1 FSPAVTTAELFAKFI
16 MSTPEHIPEMNSLDN
31 MTVALYRTGLTIA
44 AVSALIYCIERII
57 GVQILGI
64 FYLPVFATGI
74 ALASANVHLYDPK
87 FRWFIPFVSWV
98 GFMILAFAYTLKN
111 SGPTGDILANLSLG
125 FFYVGASM
133 FAVKESFCF
142 RIIGL
147 PLVPL
152 FLCASALSRLFGPS
166 SAEPYFLLPA
176 ALLLTWLVI
185 AKWRMPLHFDIG
197 DKSLYGL

>member
-1 FSPAVTTAELFAKFI
+1 MANPEH
-16 MSTPEHIPEMNSLDN
+16 TPEMSSLDN

-44 AVSALIYCIERII
+44 AVTALIYSIERII
-57 GVQILGI
+57 GVQILGV
-64 FYLPVFATGI
+64 FYLPVFAAGI
-74 ALASANVHLYDPK
+74 ALASADVHLYDPK
-87 FRWFIPFVSWV
+87 FRWFFPFVSWI
-98 GFMILAFAYTLKN
+98 GFVILAFAYTLKGM
-111 SGPTGDILANLSLG
+111 SPLAETLANLSLG
-125 FFYVGASM
+125 FFYVGAGM
-133 FAVKESFCF
+133 FALKESFCF

-152 FLCASALSRLFGPS
+152 FLCGSVLNRLLGFP

-197 DKSLYGL
+197 DKSMYGF

>member
-1 FSPAVTTAELFAKFI
+1 MA
-16 MSTPEHIPEMNSLDN
+16 TPEHTPEMNSLDN

-44 AVSALIYCIERII
+44 AVTALIYSIERII
-57 GVQILGI
+57 GVQLLGI
-64 FYLPVFATGI
+64 FYLPVFAAGI
-74 ALASANVHLYDPK
+74 ALASADVHLYDPK
-87 FRWFIPFVSWV
+87 FRWFFPFVSWI
-98 GFMILAFAYTLKN
+98 GFIILAFAYTLKGT
-111 SGPTGDILANLSLG
+111 SPLADTLADLSLG
-125 FFYVGASM
+125 FFYVGAGM
-133 FAVKESFCF
+133 FALKESLCF

-152 FLCASALSRLFGPS
+152 FLCGSVLSRLLGFS
-166 SAEPYFLLPA
+166 AAEPYFLLPA

>member
-1 FSPAVTTAELFAKFI
+1 MA
-16 MSTPEHIPEMNSLDN
+16 TPEHTPEMNSLDN

-44 AVSALIYCIERII
+44 ALAALIYSIERII
-57 GVQILGI
+57 GVQILGV

-74 ALASANVHLYDPK
+74 ALASADVHLYDPK
-87 FRWFIPFVSWV
+87 FRWFFPFVSWI
-98 GFMILAFAYTLKN
+98 GFVILAFAYTLKGT
-111 SGPTGDILANLSLG
+111 SPLADTLANLSFG
-125 FFYVGASM
+125 FFYVAAGM
-133 FAVKESFCF
+133 FALKESLCF

-152 FLCASALSRLFGPS
+152 FLCGSILSRLLGAAS
-166 SAEPYFLLPA
+166 SEPYFLFPA

-197 DKSLYGL
+197 DKSMYGL

>member
-1 FSPAVTTAELFAKFI
+1 MA
-16 MSTPEHIPEMNSLDN
+16 TPEHTPEMNPLDN

-44 AVSALIYCIERII
+44 SLSALIYSIERIL
-57 GVQILGI
+57 GVEISGA
-64 FYLPVFATGI
+64 FYLPVFALGI
-74 ALASANVHLYDPK
+74 ALASANVHLYDPR
-87 FRWFIPFVSWV
+87 FRWFIPFMSWI
-98 GFMILAFAYTLKN
+98 GFMILAFAYALKD
-111 SGPTGDILANLSLG
+111 SGPAGDILANLSLG

-152 FLCASALSRLFGPS
+152 FLCGSALSRLFESS

-185 AKWRMPLHFDIG
+185 AKWRMPLHFDVG

>member
-1 FSPAVTTAELFAKFI
+1 MA
-16 MSTPEHIPEMNSLDN
+16 TPEHTPEMNSLDN

-44 AVSALIYCIERII
+44 ALAALIYSVERIS
-57 GVQILGI
+57 GLGILGA

-74 ALASANVHLYDPK
+74 ALASADVHLYDPK
-87 FRWFIPFVSWV
+87 FRWFFPFISWI
-98 GFMILAFAYTLKN
+98 GFILLAFAYTLKGVAPV
-111 SGPTGDILANLSLG
+111 SAPLADVSLG
-125 FFYVGASM
+125 FFYMGAGM
-133 FAVKESFCF
+133 FALKESFCF

-152 FLCASALSRLFGPS
+152 FLCGSILSRLFGLSP
-166 SAEPYFLLPA
+166 AEPYFLLPA
-176 ALLLTWLVI
+176 AGLLTWLCI